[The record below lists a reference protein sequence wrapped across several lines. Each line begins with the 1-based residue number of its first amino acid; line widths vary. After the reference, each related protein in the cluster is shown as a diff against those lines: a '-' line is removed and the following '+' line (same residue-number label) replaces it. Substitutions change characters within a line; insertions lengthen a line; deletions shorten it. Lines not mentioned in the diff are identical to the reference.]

1 MKTKK
6 IILSLL
12 IIILCF
18 TTLTFAACGD
28 NKVDEEKQLQ
38 IEMQNLKDG
47 FIKDLTAYPSTLD
60 NPQLMSIFYKDI
72 IDDFITKIDAAT
84 TMEQLR
90 DIQYDISVFMRSN
103 GNYIN
108 DRLTFT
114 LYQDI
119 FYDFD
124 ISGTYEDKPF
134 YMHWDLS
141 RLFSAQ
147 ILLGSKNAYY
157 YAEDPELVV
166 KQMVIT
172 NNDVSGSEDFQP
184 VARLGNS
191 CYQYVF
197 TKNTTHY
204 AFIITKGEE
213 VVGIHLQTMFLFYG
227 PEENLNKTNKF
238 LASGIFE
245 TPMTE
250 EQAKNYI
257 QTIIDGKTPSPDIKL
272 IPNNASFNMEEM
284 HLQFFVVAENDT
296 QRFGY
301 NINKETVDKYFKHL
315 ILSVYSDTAFTT
327 DENGAPVNQITLAEG
342 DIGEIRADFPGDE
355 YIIVTISL
363 PADDTQAGETNRVI
377 IFQMQP
383 LDENIYSGSGRQMNL
398 IAACD
403 IKFRLPFIEKTEH
416 DTTFALAVG
425 KYLVNQLKSGVSPE
439 NLTIG

>member
-18 TTLTFAACGD
+18 ATLTFAACGD

-108 DRLTFT
+108 DRLSFTF
-114 LYQDI
+114 YQDI
-119 FYDFD
+119 FSDFD

-134 YMHWDLS
+134 YMHLDLS
-141 RLFSAQ
+141 GPLSAQ
-147 ILLGSKNAYY
+147 ISLGNKTAYY

-191 CYQYVF
+191 GYQYAF

-213 VVGIHLQTMFLFYG
+213 VVGIHLQTMFLFFG

-250 EQAKNYI
+250 DQVKNYI

-272 IPNNASFNMEEM
+272 IPNNAAFSFNMEET

-301 NINKETVDKYFKHL
+301 NINKETGDKRF

-327 DENGAPVNQITLAEG
+327 DGNGAPVNQITLAEG

-355 YIIVTISL
+355 YIIVTISY
-363 PADDTQAGETNRVI
+363 PADYSLAGATDRVI

-398 IAACD
+398 ITRCD
-403 IKFRLPFIEKTEH
+403 IQFRLPFFEKTEH

>member
-6 IILSLL
+6 IMLALAAV
-12 IIILCF
+12 ILCLAVIPF
-18 TTLTFAACGD
+18 SACND
-28 NKVDEEKQLQ
+28 NKKTELQ
-38 IEMQNLKDG
+38 SMKEDMIQYVANYPSE
-47 FIKDLTAYPSTLD
+47 IAYPEIAY
-60 NPQLMSIFYKDI
+60 PQLMTMFYQDI
-72 IDDFITKIDAAT
+72 IDETVEKINAAT
-84 TMEQLR
+84 SKEELFN
-90 DIQYDISVFMRSN
+90 IQSEFRRFMITNNMAYRS
-103 GNYIN
+103 
-108 DRLTFT
+108 DRLSFT
-114 LYQDI
+114 LYQNI
-119 FYDFD
+119 LYDFD

-134 YMHWDLS
+134 YMHLDLS
-141 RLFSAQ
+141 GPLSAQ
-147 ILLGSKNAYY
+147 ISLVNKTAYY

-191 CYQYVF
+191 GYQYAF

-213 VVGIHLQTMFLFYG
+213 VVGIHLQTMFLFHT
-227 PEENLNKTNKF
+227 PEEILNKTNKF

-301 NINKETVDKYFKHL
+301 NINKETVDKYFKHF
-315 ILSVYSDTAFTT
+315 IFSVYSDTAFTT

-355 YIIVTISL
+355 YIIVTISH
-363 PADDTQAGETNRVI
+363 PADDTQAGETNRTF

-383 LDENIYSGSGRQMNL
+383 LDKNIYSGSGRQMNL

>member
-1 MKTKK
+1 MKIKRFM
-6 IILSLL
+6 LALAAV
-12 IIILCF
+12 ILCLAVIPF
-18 TTLTFAACGD
+18 SACND
-28 NKVDEEKQLQ
+28 NKKTELQ
-38 IEMQNLKDG
+38 SMKEDMIQFLAN
-47 FIKDLTAYPSTLD
+47 YPSEFAY
-60 NPQLMSIFYKDI
+60 PQLMTMFYQDI
-72 IDDFITKIDAAT
+72 IDETVEKVNAVTSKEELFNIQSEFHRFMITKNMAYMSD
-84 TMEQLR
+84 
-90 DIQYDISVFMRSN
+90 N
-103 GNYIN
+103 
-108 DRLTFT
+108 LTFT
-114 LYQDI
+114 LYQNI
-119 FYDFD
+119 LYDFD

-134 YMHWDLS
+134 YMHLDL
-141 RLFSAQ
+141 
-147 ILLGSKNAYY
+147 NTAYY

-191 CYQYVF
+191 GYQYAF

-204 AFIITKGEE
+204 AFIITKGKE
-213 VVGIHLQTMFLFYG
+213 VVGIHLQTMFLFFG

-272 IPNNASFNMEEM
+272 IPNNASFNMPEM

-301 NINKETVDKYFKHL
+301 NINKETGDKQSF

-327 DENGAPVNQITLAEG
+327 DGNGAPVNQITLAEG

-355 YIIVTISL
+355 YIIVTISH
-363 PADDTQAGETNRVI
+363 PADYNNEGTDRVI

-398 IAACD
+398 ITRCD
-403 IKFRLPFIEKTEH
+403 IGFRWPFGERGEH

>member
-1 MKTKK
+1 MKVKRFM
-6 IILSLL
+6 LALAAV
-12 IIILCF
+12 ILCLAVIPF
-18 TTLTFAACGD
+18 SACND
-28 NKVDEEKQLQ
+28 NKKTELQ
-38 IEMQNLKDG
+38 SMKEDMIQFVAN
-47 FIKDLTAYPSTLD
+47 YPSEFAY
-60 NPQLMSIFYKDI
+60 PQLMTMFYQDI
-72 IDDFITKIDAAT
+72 IDETVEKINAVTSKEELIDIRSEFNRFTITNDMA
-84 TMEQLR
+84 
-90 DIQYDISVFMRSN
+90 YRSDN
-103 GNYIN
+103 
-108 DRLTFT
+108 LSFTFC
-114 LYQDI
+114 QDM
-119 FYDFD
+119 FSDFD

-134 YMHWDLS
+134 YIHLDIS

-147 ILLGSKNAYY
+147 ISLGSKTAY

-191 CYQYVF
+191 CSQYAF

-204 AFIITKGEE
+204 AFIITKGKE
-213 VVGIHLQTMFLFYG
+213 VVGIHLQTMFLFYS
-227 PEENLNKTNKF
+227 PEEILNKTNKF

-250 EQAKNYI
+250 DQVKNYI

-327 DENGAPVNQITLAEG
+327 DENGAPINQITLAEG

>member
-1 MKTKK
+1 MKVKK

-18 TTLTFAACGD
+18 ATLTFAACGD

-108 DRLTFT
+108 DRLSFELRQDT
-114 LYQDI
+114 LEMY
-119 FYDFD
+119 Y
-124 ISGTYEDKPF
+124 ISGTYEDKP
-134 YMHWDLS
+134 YNILWYLRGVLS
-141 RLFSAQ
+141 IPIVSD
-147 ILLGSKNAYY
+147 KTAYY
-157 YAEDPELVV
+157 YAEDPELAI
-166 KQMVIT
+166 KEMVIT

-184 VARLGNS
+184 MTRLGNS
-191 CYQYVF
+191 GYQYVF

-204 AFIITKGEE
+204 AFIITKGKE
-213 VVGIHLQTMFLFYG
+213 VVGIHLQTMFLFFG

-250 EQAKNYI
+250 DQVKNYI
-257 QTIIDGKTPSPDIKL
+257 QTIIDGKAPSQNNKL
-272 IPNNASFNMEEM
+272 IPNNAAYIYYMDVCMQFYAVSQNDIQRIAFNPEDIGDP
-284 HLQFFVVAENDT
+284 VT
-296 QRFGY
+296 
-301 NINKETVDKYFKHL
+301 IN
-315 ILSVYSDTAFTT
+315 SVYSDTAFTT
-327 DENGAPVNQITLAEG
+327 DENGAPVNQITLENG
-342 DIGEIRADFPGDE
+342 DTVEIRADFPGDE
-355 YIIVTISL
+355 YIIVTTSCDI
-363 PADDTQAGETNRVI
+363 DYNYTGTTNRTF

-383 LDENIYSGSGRQMNL
+383 LDKNIYSGSGRQLNL
-398 IAACD
+398 IASCD
-403 IKFRLPFIEKTEH
+403 IHFRLPFVEKTEH

>member
-1 MKTKK
+1 MKVKRFM
-6 IILSLL
+6 LALAAV
-12 IIILCF
+12 ILCLAVIPF
-18 TTLTFAACGD
+18 SACND
-28 NKVDEEKQLQ
+28 NKKTELQ
-38 IEMQNLKDG
+38 SMKEDMIQFLAN
-47 FIKDLTAYPSTLD
+47 YPSEFAY
-60 NPQLMSIFYKDI
+60 PQLMTMFYQDI
-72 IDDFITKIDAAT
+72 IDETVEKINAAT
-84 TMEQLR
+84 SKEELLNIQSEFNRFMIANNTAYRSDNLSFELR
-90 DIQYDISVFMRSN
+90 QD
-103 GNYIN
+103 
-108 DRLTFT
+108 T
-114 LYQDI
+114 LEMY
-119 FYDFD
+119 Y
-124 ISGTYEDKPF
+124 ISGTYEDKP
-134 YMHWDLS
+134 YNILWYLRGVLS
-141 RLFSAQ
+141 IPIVSD
-147 ILLGSKNAYY
+147 KTAYY

-184 VARLGNS
+184 MTRTNGSTASQEAFPEG
-191 CYQYVF
+191 
-197 TKNTTHY
+197 TTHY

-213 VVGIHLQTMFLFYG
+213 VVGITIQRMKFY
-227 PEENLNKTNKF
+227 KTGAFSEADCKF

-250 EQAKNYI
+250 DQVKNYI
-257 QTIIDGKTPSPDIKL
+257 QTIIDGKAPSQDNKL
-272 IPNNASFNMEEM
+272 IPNNAAYVYYNDVCMQFYAVSQNDMQRIAFNPEDIGDP
-284 HLQFFVVAENDT
+284 VT
-296 QRFGY
+296 
-301 NINKETVDKYFKHL
+301 IN
-315 ILSVYSDTAFTT
+315 SVYSDTAFTT

-342 DIGEIRADFPGDE
+342 DTVEIRADFPGDE

>member
-1 MKTKK
+1 MKVKK

-18 TTLTFAACGD
+18 ATLTFAACGD

-108 DRLTFT
+108 DRLSFELRQDT
-114 LYQDI
+114 LGMCY
-119 FYDFD
+119 
-124 ISGTYEDKPF
+124 ISGTYEDKP
-134 YMHWDLS
+134 YYVHWYLGGALS
-141 RLFSAQ
+141 APAVAQ
-147 ILLGSKNAYY
+147 KTTTY
-157 YAEDPELVV
+157 YAEDPELAI
-166 KQMVIT
+166 KEMVIT
-172 NNDVSGSEDFQP
+172 NNDVSGSEDFRQAP
-184 VARLGNS
+184 CLDGS
-191 CYQYVF
+191 FGYQYSF
-197 TKNTTHY
+197 PEDTTHY

-213 VVGIHLQTMFLFYG
+213 VVGITIQRMKFY
-227 PEENLNKTNKF
+227 KTGAFAEADSTF

-245 TPMTE
+245 TPMPE
-250 EQAKNYI
+250 DQVKNYI
-257 QTIIDGKTPSPDIKL
+257 QTIIDGKASSPDNKL
-272 IPNNASFNMEEM
+272 IPNNAAYIYYMDVCMQFYAVSQNDIQRIAFNPEDIGDP
-284 HLQFFVVAENDT
+284 VT
-296 QRFGY
+296 
-301 NINKETVDKYFKHL
+301 IN
-315 ILSVYSDTAFTT
+315 SVYSDTAFTT
-327 DENGAPVNQITLAEG
+327 DENGAPVNQITLENG
-342 DIGEIRADFPGDE
+342 DTVEIRADFPGDE
-355 YIIVTISL
+355 YIIVTTSCDI
-363 PADDTQAGETNRVI
+363 DYNYTGTTNRTF

-383 LDENIYSGSGRQMNL
+383 LDKNIYSGSGRQLNL
-398 IAACD
+398 IASCD
-403 IKFRLPFIEKTEH
+403 IHFRLPFVEKTEH

>member
-6 IILSLL
+6 IMLALAAV
-12 IIILCF
+12 ILCLAVIPF
-18 TTLTFAACGD
+18 SACND
-28 NKVDEEKQLQ
+28 NKKTELQ
-38 IEMQNLKDG
+38 SMKEDMIHFVAN
-47 FIKDLTAYPSTLD
+47 YPSEIAY
-60 NPQLMSIFYKDI
+60 PQLMTMFYQDI
-72 IDDFITKIDAAT
+72 IDETVEKLNAAT
-84 TMEQLR
+84 SKEELLN
-90 DIQYDISVFMRSN
+90 IQSEFNRFMITNNMAYRS
-103 GNYIN
+103 

-114 LYQDI
+114 LYQNI
-119 FYDFD
+119 LYDFD
-124 ISGTYEDKPF
+124 ISGTYENKPF
-134 YMHWDLS
+134 YMHLDLS
-141 RLFSAQ
+141 GPLSAQ
-147 ILLGSKNAYY
+147 ISLVNKTAYY

-191 CYQYVF
+191 GYQYAF

-213 VVGIHLQTMFLFYG
+213 VVGIHLQTMFLFHT
-227 PEENLNKTNKF
+227 PEEILNKTNKF

-250 EQAKNYI
+250 DQVKNYI

-301 NINKETVDKYFKHL
+301 NINKETVDKCFKHF

-327 DENGAPVNQITLAEG
+327 DGNGAPVNQITLAEG

-355 YIIVTISL
+355 YIIVTISH
-363 PADDTQAGETNRVI
+363 PADDTQAGETNRTL

-383 LDENIYSGSGRQMNL
+383 LDKNIYSGSGRQMNL

-403 IKFRLPFIEKTEH
+403 IKFRLPFVEKTEH

-425 KYLVNQLKSGVSPE
+425 RHLVNQLKSGTDAKD
-439 NLTIG
+439 LTIG

>member
-1 MKTKK
+1 MKVKK

-18 TTLTFAACGD
+18 ATLTFAACGD

-108 DRLTFT
+108 DRLSFELRQDT
-114 LYQDI
+114 LGMCY
-119 FYDFD
+119 
-124 ISGTYEDKPF
+124 ISGTYEDKP
-134 YMHWDLS
+134 YYVHWYLGGALS
-141 RLFSAQ
+141 APAVAQ
-147 ILLGSKNAYY
+147 KTTTY
-157 YAEDPELVV
+157 YAEDPELAI
-166 KQMVIT
+166 KEMVIT
-172 NNDVSGSEDFQP
+172 NNDVSGSEDFRQAP
-184 VARLGNS
+184 CLDGS
-191 CYQYVF
+191 FGYQYSF
-197 TKNTTHY
+197 PEDTTHY

-213 VVGIHLQTMFLFYG
+213 VVGITIQRMKFY
-227 PEENLNKTNKF
+227 KTGAFAEADSTF

-245 TPMTE
+245 TPMPE
-250 EQAKNYI
+250 DQVKNYI
-257 QTIIDGKTPSPDIKL
+257 QTIIDGKAPSQNNKL
-272 IPNNASFNMEEM
+272 IPNNAAYIYYMDVCMQFYAVSQNDIQRIAFNPEDIGDP
-284 HLQFFVVAENDT
+284 VT
-296 QRFGY
+296 
-301 NINKETVDKYFKHL
+301 IN
-315 ILSVYSDTAFTT
+315 SVYSDTAFTT
-327 DENGAPVNQITLAEG
+327 DENGAPVNQITLENG
-342 DIGEIRADFPGDE
+342 DTVEIRADFPGDE
-355 YIIVTISL
+355 YIIVTTSCDI
-363 PADDTQAGETNRVI
+363 DYNYTGTTNRTF

-383 LDENIYSGSGRQMNL
+383 LDKNIYSGSGRQLNL
-398 IAACD
+398 IASCD
-403 IKFRLPFIEKTEH
+403 IHFRLPFVEKTEH

>member
-18 TTLTFAACGD
+18 ATLTFAACGD

-108 DRLTFT
+108 DRLSFELRQDT
-114 LYQDI
+114 LEMY
-119 FYDFD
+119 Y
-124 ISGTYEDKPF
+124 ISGTYEDKP
-134 YMHWDLS
+134 YNILWYLRGVLS
-141 RLFSAQ
+141 IPIVSD
-147 ILLGSKNAYY
+147 KTAYY
-157 YAEDPELVV
+157 YAEDPELAI
-166 KQMVIT
+166 KEMVIT

-184 VARLGNS
+184 MTRLGNS
-191 CYQYVF
+191 GYQYVF

-204 AFIITKGEE
+204 AFIITKGKE
-213 VVGIHLQTMFLFYG
+213 VVGIHLQTMFLFFG

-250 EQAKNYI
+250 DQVKNYI
-257 QTIIDGKTPSPDIKL
+257 QTIIDGKAPSQDIKL
-272 IPNNASFNMEEM
+272 IPNNASFNMPEM

-383 LDENIYSGSGRQMNL
+383 LDKNIYSGSGRQLNL
-398 IAACD
+398 IASCD
-403 IKFRLPFIEKTEH
+403 IHFRLPFVEKTEH

>member
-1 MKTKK
+1 MKTKRFM
-6 IILSLL
+6 LALAAV
-12 IIILCF
+12 ILCLAVIPF
-18 TTLTFAACGD
+18 SACND
-28 NKVDEEKQLQ
+28 NKKTELQ
-38 IEMQNLKDG
+38 SMKEDMIQFVAN
-47 FIKDLTAYPSTLD
+47 YPSEFAY
-60 NPQLMSIFYKDI
+60 PQLMTMFYQDI
-72 IDDFITKIDAAT
+72 IDETVEKINAVTSKEELIDIRSEFNRFTITNDMA
-84 TMEQLR
+84 
-90 DIQYDISVFMRSN
+90 YRSDN
-103 GNYIN
+103 
-108 DRLTFT
+108 LSFTFC
-114 LYQDI
+114 QDM
-119 FYDFD
+119 FSDFD

-134 YMHWDLS
+134 YIHLDIS

-147 ILLGSKNAYY
+147 ISLGSKTAY

-191 CYQYVF
+191 CSQYAF

-204 AFIITKGEE
+204 AFIITKGKE
-213 VVGIHLQTMFLFYG
+213 VVGIHLQTMFLFYS
-227 PEENLNKTNKF
+227 PEEILNKTNKF

-250 EQAKNYI
+250 DQVKNYI

-327 DENGAPVNQITLAEG
+327 DENGAPINQITLAEG

-383 LDENIYSGSGRQMNL
+383 LDKNIYSGSGRQMNL

>member
-1 MKTKK
+1 MKIKRFM
-6 IILSLL
+6 LALAAV
-12 IIILCF
+12 ILCLAVIPF
-18 TTLTFAACGD
+18 SACND
-28 NKVDEEKQLQ
+28 NKKTELQ
-38 IEMQNLKDG
+38 SMKEDMIQFVAN
-47 FIKDLTAYPSTLD
+47 YPSEFAY
-60 NPQLMSIFYKDI
+60 PQLMTMFYQDI
-72 IDDFITKIDAAT
+72 IDETVEKINAVTSKEELIDIRSEFNRFTITNDMA
-84 TMEQLR
+84 
-90 DIQYDISVFMRSN
+90 YRSDN
-103 GNYIN
+103 
-108 DRLTFT
+108 LSFTFC
-114 LYQDI
+114 QDI
-119 FYDFD
+119 FSDFD

-134 YMHWDLS
+134 YMHLDLS
-141 RLFSAQ
+141 GPISAQ
-147 ILLGSKNAYY
+147 ISLGNKTAYY

-191 CYQYVF
+191 GYQYAF

-204 AFIITKGEE
+204 AFIITKGKE
-213 VVGIHLQTMFLFYG
+213 VVGIHLQTMFLFFG

-250 EQAKNYI
+250 DQVKNYI
-257 QTIIDGKTPSPDIKL
+257 QTIIDGKAPSQDIKL
-272 IPNNASFNMEEM
+272 IPNNASFNMPEM

-301 NINKETVDKYFKHL
+301 NINKETGDKQSF

-363 PADDTQAGETNRVI
+363 PADYSLAGATDRVI

-398 IAACD
+398 ITRCD
-403 IKFRLPFIEKTEH
+403 IKFRLPFVEKTEH

>member
-1 MKTKK
+1 MKAKK

-18 TTLTFAACGD
+18 ATLTFAACGD

-108 DRLTFT
+108 DRLSFELRQDT
-114 LYQDI
+114 LGMCY
-119 FYDFD
+119 
-124 ISGTYEDKPF
+124 ISGTYEDKP
-134 YMHWDLS
+134 YYVHWYLGGALS
-141 RLFSAQ
+141 APAVAQ
-147 ILLGSKNAYY
+147 KTTTY
-157 YAEDPELVV
+157 YAEDPELAI
-166 KQMVIT
+166 KEMVIT
-172 NNDVSGSEDFQP
+172 NNDVSGSEDFRQAP
-184 VARLGNS
+184 CLDGS
-191 CYQYVF
+191 FGYQYSF
-197 TKNTTHY
+197 PEDTTHY

-213 VVGIHLQTMFLFYG
+213 VVGITIQRMKFY
-227 PEENLNKTNKF
+227 KTGAFAEADSTF

-245 TPMTE
+245 TPMPE
-250 EQAKNYI
+250 DQVKNYI
-257 QTIIDGKTPSPDIKL
+257 QTIIDGKASSPDNKL
-272 IPNNASFNMEEM
+272 IPNNAAYIYYMDVCMQFYAVSQNDIQRIAFNPEDIGDP
-284 HLQFFVVAENDT
+284 VT
-296 QRFGY
+296 
-301 NINKETVDKYFKHL
+301 IN
-315 ILSVYSDTAFTT
+315 SVYSDTAFTT
-327 DENGAPVNQITLAEG
+327 DENGAPVNQITLENG
-342 DIGEIRADFPGDE
+342 DTVEIRADFPGDE
-355 YIIVTISL
+355 YIIVTTSCDI
-363 PADDTQAGETNRVI
+363 DYNYTGTTNRTF

-383 LDENIYSGSGRQMNL
+383 LDKNIYSGSGRQLNL
-398 IAACD
+398 IASCD
-403 IKFRLPFIEKTEH
+403 IHFRLPFVEKTEH

>member
-6 IILSLL
+6 IMLALAAV
-12 IIILCF
+12 ILCLAVIPF
-18 TTLTFAACGD
+18 SACND
-28 NKVDEEKQLQ
+28 NKKTELQ
-38 IEMQNLKDG
+38 SMKEDMIQFVAN
-47 FIKDLTAYPSTLD
+47 YPSEFAY
-60 NPQLMSIFYKDI
+60 PQLMTMFYQDI
-72 IDDFITKIDAAT
+72 IDETVEKINAVTSKEELIDIRSEFNRFTITNDMA
-84 TMEQLR
+84 
-90 DIQYDISVFMRSN
+90 YRSDN
-103 GNYIN
+103 
-108 DRLTFT
+108 LSFTFC
-114 LYQDI
+114 QDI
-119 FYDFD
+119 FSDFD

-134 YMHWDLS
+134 YMHLDLS
-141 RLFSAQ
+141 GPISAQ
-147 ILLGSKNAYY
+147 ISLGNKTAYY

-191 CYQYVF
+191 GYQYAF

-204 AFIITKGEE
+204 AFIITKGKE
-213 VVGIHLQTMFLFYG
+213 VVGIHLQTMFLFFG

-250 EQAKNYI
+250 DQVKNYI
-257 QTIIDGKTPSPDIKL
+257 QTIIDGKAPSQDIKL
-272 IPNNASFNMEEM
+272 IPNNASFNMPEM

-301 NINKETVDKYFKHL
+301 NINKETGDKQSF

-363 PADDTQAGETNRVI
+363 PADYSLAGATDRVI

-383 LDENIYSGSGRQMNL
+383 LDKNIYSGSGRQMNL
-398 IAACD
+398 ITRCD
-403 IKFRLPFIEKTEH
+403 IKFRLPFVEKTEH

>member
-1 MKTKK
+1 MKTKRF
-6 IILSLL
+6 ILSLL

-18 TTLTFAACGD
+18 ATLTFAACGD

-114 LYQDI
+114 LYRDM
-119 FYDFD
+119 FSDFD

-134 YMHWDLS
+134 YIHLDIS

-147 ILLGSKNAYY
+147 ISLGSKTAY

-204 AFIITKGEE
+204 AFIITKGKE
-213 VVGIHLQTMFLFYG
+213 VVGIHLQTMFLFYS
-227 PEENLNKTNKF
+227 PEEILNKTNKF

>member
-1 MKTKK
+1 MKARKFM
-6 IILSLL
+6 LALAAV
-12 IIILCF
+12 ILCLAVIPF
-18 TTLTFAACGD
+18 SACND
-28 NKVDEEKQLQ
+28 NKKTELQ
-38 IEMQNLKDG
+38 SMKEDMIQFLAN
-47 FIKDLTAYPSTLD
+47 YPSEFAY
-60 NPQLMSIFYKDI
+60 PQLMTMFYQDI
-72 IDDFITKIDAAT
+72 IDETIEKINAAT
-84 TMEQLR
+84 SKEELFNIQSEFRRFMITNNMAYRSDNLSFELR
-90 DIQYDISVFMRSN
+90 QD
-103 GNYIN
+103 
-108 DRLTFT
+108 T
-114 LYQDI
+114 LGMCY
-119 FYDFD
+119 
-124 ISGTYEDKPF
+124 ISGTYEDKP
-134 YMHWDLS
+134 YYVLWYLGGSLS
-141 RLFSAQ
+141 APAFAQ
-147 ILLGSKNAYY
+147 KTTAY
-157 YAEDPELVV
+157 YAEDPELAI
-166 KQMVIT
+166 KEMVIT

-191 CYQYVF
+191 CYHYAF

-213 VVGIHLQTMFLFYG
+213 VVGIHLQTMFLFYS
-227 PEENLNKTNKF
+227 PEEILNKTNKF

-250 EQAKNYI
+250 DQVKNYI

-403 IKFRLPFIEKTEH
+403 IKFRLPFVEKTEH

>member
-6 IILSLL
+6 IMLALAAV
-12 IIILCF
+12 ILCLAVIPF
-18 TTLTFAACGD
+18 SACND
-28 NKVDEEKQLQ
+28 NKKTELQ
-38 IEMQNLKDG
+38 SMKEDMIQFVAN
-47 FIKDLTAYPSTLD
+47 YPSEFAY
-60 NPQLMSIFYKDI
+60 PQLMTMFYQDI
-72 IDDFITKIDAAT
+72 IDETVEKINAVTSKEELIDIRSEFNRFTITNDMA
-84 TMEQLR
+84 
-90 DIQYDISVFMRSN
+90 YRSDN
-103 GNYIN
+103 
-108 DRLTFT
+108 LSFTFC
-114 LYQDI
+114 QDM
-119 FYDFD
+119 FSDFD

-134 YMHWDLS
+134 YIHLDIS

-147 ILLGSKNAYY
+147 ISLGSKTAY

-191 CYQYVF
+191 CSQYAF

-204 AFIITKGEE
+204 AFIITKGKE
-213 VVGIHLQTMFLFYG
+213 VVGIHLQTMFLFFG

-250 EQAKNYI
+250 DQVKNYI
-257 QTIIDGKTPSPDIKL
+257 QTIIDGKAPSQDIKL
-272 IPNNASFNMEEM
+272 IPNNASFNMPEM

-301 NINKETVDKYFKHL
+301 NINKETVDKYFKHF

-398 IAACD
+398 ITRCD
-403 IKFRLPFIEKTEH
+403 IKFRLPFVEKTEH

>member
-1 MKTKK
+1 MKTKRFM
-6 IILSLL
+6 LALAAV
-12 IIILCF
+12 ILCLAVIPF
-18 TTLTFAACGD
+18 SACND
-28 NKVDEEKQLQ
+28 NKKTELQ
-38 IEMQNLKDG
+38 SMKEDMIQFVAN
-47 FIKDLTAYPSTLD
+47 YPSEFAY
-60 NPQLMSIFYKDI
+60 PQLMTMFYQDI
-72 IDDFITKIDAAT
+72 IDETVEKINAVTSKEELIDIRSEFNRFTITNDMAYR
-84 TMEQLR
+84 R
-90 DIQYDISVFMRSN
+90 DTLSF
-103 GNYIN
+103 
-108 DRLTFT
+108 TFC
-114 LYQDI
+114 QDI
-119 FYDFD
+119 FSDFD

-134 YMHWDLS
+134 YIHLDIS

-147 ILLGSKNAYY
+147 ISLGSKTAY

-184 VARLGNS
+184 VARLGS
-191 CYQYVF
+191 SGYQYAF

-204 AFIITKGEE
+204 AFIITKGKE
-213 VVGIHLQTMFLFYG
+213 VVGIHLQTMFLFYS

-250 EQAKNYI
+250 DQVKNYI

>member
-1 MKTKK
+1 MKVKRFM
-6 IILSLL
+6 LALAAV
-12 IIILCF
+12 ILCLAVIPF
-18 TTLTFAACGD
+18 SACND
-28 NKVDEEKQLQ
+28 NKKTELQ
-38 IEMQNLKDG
+38 SMKEDMIQFVAN
-47 FIKDLTAYPSTLD
+47 YPSEIAY
-60 NPQLMSIFYKDI
+60 PQLMTMFYQDI
-72 IDDFITKIDAAT
+72 IDETVEKINAAT
-84 TMEQLR
+84 SKEELLN
-90 DIQYDISVFMRSN
+90 IQSEFNRFMIANNMAYRSDN
-103 GNYIN
+103 
-108 DRLTFT
+108 LSFTF
-114 LYQDI
+114 YQDI
-119 FYDFD
+119 FSDFD

-134 YMHWDLS
+134 YMHLDLS
-141 RLFSAQ
+141 GPLSAQ
-147 ILLGSKNAYY
+147 ISLGNKTAYY

-184 VARLGNS
+184 MTRTNGSTASQEAFPEG
-191 CYQYVF
+191 
-197 TKNTTHY
+197 TTHY

-213 VVGIHLQTMFLFYG
+213 VVGITIQRMKFY
-227 PEENLNKTNKF
+227 KTGAFSEADCKF

-250 EQAKNYI
+250 DQVKNYI

-301 NINKETVDKYFKHL
+301 NINKETVDKYFKHF

-327 DENGAPVNQITLAEG
+327 DGNGAPVNQITLAEG

-355 YIIVTISL
+355 YIIVTISH
-363 PADDTQAGETNRVI
+363 PADYSLAGATDRVI

-398 IAACD
+398 IARCD
-403 IKFRLPFIEKTEH
+403 IEFRLPFVEKTEH

-425 KYLVNQLKSGVSPE
+425 RHLVNQLKSGTDAKD
-439 NLTIG
+439 LTIG

>member
-1 MKTKK
+1 MKVKK

-18 TTLTFAACGD
+18 ATLTFAACGD
-28 NKVDEEKQLQ
+28 NKVDKEKQLQ

-108 DRLTFT
+108 DRLSFELRQDT
-114 LYQDI
+114 LEMY
-119 FYDFD
+119 Y
-124 ISGTYEDKPF
+124 ISGTYEDKP
-134 YMHWDLS
+134 YNILWYLRGVLS
-141 RLFSAQ
+141 IPIVSD
-147 ILLGSKNAYY
+147 KTAYY

-184 VARLGNS
+184 MTRTNGSTASQEAFPEG
-191 CYQYVF
+191 
-197 TKNTTHY
+197 TTHY

-213 VVGIHLQTMFLFYG
+213 VVGITIQRMKFY
-227 PEENLNKTNKF
+227 KTGAFSEADCKF

-245 TPMTE
+245 TPMPE
-250 EQAKNYI
+250 DQVKNYI
-257 QTIIDGKTPSPDIKL
+257 QTIIDGKAPSQDNKL
-272 IPNNASFNMEEM
+272 IPNNAAYVYYNDVCMQFYAVSQNDMQRIAFNPEDIGDP
-284 HLQFFVVAENDT
+284 VT
-296 QRFGY
+296 
-301 NINKETVDKYFKHL
+301 IN
-315 ILSVYSDTAFTT
+315 SVYSDTAFTT
-327 DENGAPVNQITLAEG
+327 DENGAPVNQITLENG
-342 DIGEIRADFPGDE
+342 DTVEIRADFPGDE
-355 YIIVTISL
+355 YIIVTTSCDI
-363 PADDTQAGETNRVI
+363 DYNYTGTTNRTF

-383 LDENIYSGSGRQMNL
+383 LDKNIYSGSGRQLNL
-398 IAACD
+398 IASCD
-403 IKFRLPFIEKTEH
+403 IHFRLPFVEKTEH

>member
-18 TTLTFAACGD
+18 ATLTFAACGD

-108 DRLTFT
+108 DRLSFELRQDT
-114 LYQDI
+114 LEMY
-119 FYDFD
+119 Y
-124 ISGTYEDKPF
+124 ISGTYEDKP
-134 YMHWDLS
+134 YNILWYLRGVLS
-141 RLFSAQ
+141 IPIVSD
-147 ILLGSKNAYY
+147 KTAYY
-157 YAEDPELVV
+157 YAEDPELAI
-166 KQMVIT
+166 KEMVIT
-172 NNDVSGSEDFQP
+172 NNDVSGSEDFRQAP
-184 VARLGNS
+184 CLDGS
-191 CYQYVF
+191 FGYQYSF
-197 TKNTTHY
+197 PEDTTHY

-213 VVGIHLQTMFLFYG
+213 VVGITIQRMKFY
-227 PEENLNKTNKF
+227 KTGAFSEADCKF

-245 TPMTE
+245 TPMPE
-250 EQAKNYI
+250 DQVKNYI
-257 QTIIDGKTPSPDIKL
+257 QTIIDGKAPSQNNKL
-272 IPNNASFNMEEM
+272 IPNNAAYIYYMDVCMQFYAVSQNDIQRIAFNPEDIGDP
-284 HLQFFVVAENDT
+284 VT
-296 QRFGY
+296 
-301 NINKETVDKYFKHL
+301 IN
-315 ILSVYSDTAFTT
+315 SVYSDTAFTT
-327 DENGAPVNQITLAEG
+327 DENGAPVNQITLENG
-342 DIGEIRADFPGDE
+342 DTVEIRADFPGDE
-355 YIIVTISL
+355 YIIVTTSCDI
-363 PADDTQAGETNRVI
+363 DYNYTGTTNRTF

-383 LDENIYSGSGRQMNL
+383 LDKNIYSGSGRQLNL
-398 IAACD
+398 IASCD
-403 IKFRLPFIEKTEH
+403 IHFRLPFVEKTEH

>member
-1 MKTKK
+1 MKVKRFM
-6 IILSLL
+6 LALAAV
-12 IIILCF
+12 ILCLAVIPF
-18 TTLTFAACGD
+18 SACND
-28 NKVDEEKQLQ
+28 NKKTELQ
-38 IEMQNLKDG
+38 SMKEDMIQFLAN
-47 FIKDLTAYPSTLD
+47 YPSEFAY
-60 NPQLMSIFYKDI
+60 PQLMTMFYQDI
-72 IDDFITKIDAAT
+72 IDETVEKINAVTSKEELIDIRSEFNRFTITNDMA
-84 TMEQLR
+84 
-90 DIQYDISVFMRSN
+90 YRSDN
-103 GNYIN
+103 
-108 DRLTFT
+108 LSFTFC
-114 LYQDI
+114 QDI
-119 FYDFD
+119 FSDFD

-134 YMHWDLS
+134 YMHLDLS
-141 RLFSAQ
+141 GPISAQ
-147 ILLGSKNAYY
+147 ISLGNKTAYY

-191 CYQYVF
+191 GYQYAF

-272 IPNNASFNMEEM
+272 IPNNASFNMVEM

-301 NINKETVDKYFKHL
+301 NINKETIDKCFKHF

-355 YIIVTISL
+355 YIIVTISH

-383 LDENIYSGSGRQMNL
+383 LDENIYSGSGRQLNL
-398 IAACD
+398 ITWCD
-403 IKFRLPFIEKTEH
+403 IKFRLPFVEKTEH

>member
-6 IILSLL
+6 IMLALAAV
-12 IIILCF
+12 ILCLAVIPF
-18 TTLTFAACGD
+18 SACND
-28 NKVDEEKQLQ
+28 NKKTELQ
-38 IEMQNLKDG
+38 SMKEDMIQFVAN
-47 FIKDLTAYPSTLD
+47 YPSEFAY
-60 NPQLMSIFYKDI
+60 PQLMTMFYQDI
-72 IDDFITKIDAAT
+72 IDETVEKINAVTSKEELIDIRSEFNRFTITNDMA
-84 TMEQLR
+84 
-90 DIQYDISVFMRSN
+90 YRSDN
-103 GNYIN
+103 
-108 DRLTFT
+108 LSFT
-114 LYQDI
+114 LYRDM
-119 FYDFD
+119 FSDFD

-134 YMHWDLS
+134 YIHLDIS

-147 ILLGSKNAYY
+147 ISLGSKTAY

-191 CYQYVF
+191 CYHYAF

-213 VVGIHLQTMFLFYG
+213 VVGIHLQTMILFFG
-227 PEENLNKTNKF
+227 QEENFNKTNKF

-355 YIIVTISL
+355 YIIVTISH
-363 PADDTQAGETNRVI
+363 PADDTQAGATDRVI

-383 LDENIYSGSGRQMNL
+383 LDENIYSGSGRQLNL
-398 IAACD
+398 ITRCD
-403 IKFRLPFIEKTEH
+403 IEFRLPFVEKTEH